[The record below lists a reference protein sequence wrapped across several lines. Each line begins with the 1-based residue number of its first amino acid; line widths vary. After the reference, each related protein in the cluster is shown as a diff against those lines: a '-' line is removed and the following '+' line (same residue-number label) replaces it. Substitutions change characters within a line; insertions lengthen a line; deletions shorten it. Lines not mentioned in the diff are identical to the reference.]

1 MLFRTLSYL
10 KFLFISTNQHGV
22 HSPFVYHFVT
32 KGLYCKS
39 IENNISDTYPALK
52 VLPNKEKKVL
62 SKIIHYFDIK
72 TISFD
77 LKSST
82 KNLDKAYQ
90 LLYINI
96 SDALI
101 LNNLATLTS
110 KQVVVI
116 TEIHQNK
123 KKNIRWLEII
133 KKEEA
138 TVTIDLF
145 YFGLIFIRKEQVKEH
160 FNIRI

>member
-82 KNLDKAYQ
+82 ENLDKAYQ

>member
-72 TISFD
+72 SICFN

-82 KNLDKAYQ
+82 ENLDKAYQ

>member
-10 KFLFISTNQHGV
+10 KFLVRSTNQHGV

-32 KGLYCKS
+32 RGLYRKK
-39 IENNISDTYPALK
+39 IENNIFETYTSLKALRS
-52 VLPNKEKKVL
+52 KEKKVL

-77 LKSST
+77 LKGSIENIA
-82 KNLDKAYQ
+82 KEYQ
-90 LLYINI
+90 LLYINV

-101 LNNLATLTS
+101 LSNLATLTS
-110 KQVVVI
+110 KQVIVI
-116 TEIHQNK
+116 PGIHQHK
-123 KKNIRWLEII
+123 KKNTIWLEII

-145 YFGLIFIRKEQVKEH
+145 YFGLIFIRKEQIKEH

>member
-77 LKSST
+77 IKSST
-82 KNLDKAYQ
+82 ENLDKAYQ